1 MIVLAATLAAALLA
15 PTMAPAGA
23 ATNQPP
29 QATPPPAAPKKHR
42 WIDWQVG
49 SLDLRYRFIE
59 TSDGVLT
66 SDSLQHKQ
74 TFKAGLKFDTAGRYS
89 LQALAGSGNSFV
101 GSWDNLGPGIGDPIW
116 NFNLRQLYLQAVPVV
131 GIEGLWGGTNIA
143 RGEHTEITSFDN
155 DNFIIGGR
163 VAVKRPKQLYLDE
176 ISVTAGYLGDLRTPN
191 VIKRFDRW
199 DEHNYTQV
207 LVAKKLGAYVSLSAD
222 WSEIDGISTLRQ
234 AARVSTKQWLPVD
247 MIRFENYQRIEG
259 TTGYGFAISAERAL
273 HPRVIMA
280 GGYADIDEHNGTL
293 NGDRYIR
300 GKRVFVEPRITVLP
314 ELTLSFFYTQAF
326 ANDFHVDNDTRF
338 DAVLSYNVLRAL
350 QRVRAW

>member
-1 MIVLAATLAAALLA
+1 M
-15 PTMAPAGA
+15 
-23 ATNQPP
+23 
-29 QATPPPAAPKKHR
+29 
-42 WIDWQVG
+42 
-49 SLDLRYRFIE
+49 
-59 TSDGVLT
+59 
-66 SDSLQHKQ
+66 
-74 TFKAGLKFDTAGRYS
+74 
-89 LQALAGSGNSFV
+89 
-101 GSWDNLGPGIGDPIW
+101 
-116 NFNLRQLYLQAVPVV
+116 
-131 GIEGLWGGTNIA
+131 
-143 RGEHTEITSFDN
+143 
-155 DNFIIGGR
+155 
-163 VAVKRPKQLYLDE
+163 
-176 ISVTAGYLGDLRTPN
+176 TAGYLGDLRTPN

-207 LVAKKLGAYVSLSAD
+207 LVGKKIGAHVSLSAD
-222 WSEIDGISTLRQ
+222 WSDIDGISTLRQ

-293 NGDRYIR
+293 TGDRYFV

-326 ANDFHVDNDTRF
+326 ANDFPVDNDTRF

-350 QRVRAW
+350 QRIRAW